1 MVSIRTEVLRAQ
13 AEGFSRAARRYEY
26 YLPVLE
32 EGIAWGKCQEHR
44 EIAEAV
50 RCLERLC
57 GELVQQKKELAL
69 LEAAMQKICDK
80 YDRAEQRILDS
91 QEIPQ
96 KPAAVIGRV
105 NVEYLQALLSELDIH
120 VTE

>member
-1 MVSIRTEVLRAQ
+1 MISIRTEVLRAQ
-13 AEGFSRAARRYEY
+13 AEDLGRAARHYEY

-44 EIAEAV
+44 EIKETV
-50 RCLERLC
+50 RCLEILYE
-57 GELVQQKKELAL
+57 ELAQQKKELAL

-96 KPAAVIGRV
+96 KAAAVIGRV
-105 NVEYLQALLSELDIH
+105 NVEYLQDLLSELDIH
-120 VTE
+120 MTE